1 MINFSLGIHMKV
13 FMVFAVMTMAACSS
27 AKTETVA
34 DTTATTTVDSAGV
47 INVTA
52 DSVRTDSVK

>member
-13 FMVFAVMTMAACSS
+13 LMVFAVMAMAACSS

-34 DTTATTTVDSAGV
+34 DTTAATTVDSAGV
-47 INVTA
+47 INVTTDSVPA
-52 DSVRTDSVK
+52 DSVK

>member
-1 MINFSLGIHMKV
+1 MKV
-13 FMVFAVMTMAACSS
+13 FMVFAVMAMAACSS

-47 INVTA
+47 INVTI
-52 DSVRTDSVK
+52 DSVHTDSAK

>member
-13 FMVFAVMTMAACSS
+13 FMVFAVMAMTACSS

-34 DTTATTTVDSAGV
+34 DTSATTTVDSAGV
-47 INVTA
+47 INVTT

>member
-1 MINFSLGIHMKV
+1 MKV
-13 FMVFAVMTMAACSS
+13 FMVFAAMAMAACSS

-47 INVTA
+47 INVTV
-52 DSVRTDSVK
+52 DSAQPDSAK